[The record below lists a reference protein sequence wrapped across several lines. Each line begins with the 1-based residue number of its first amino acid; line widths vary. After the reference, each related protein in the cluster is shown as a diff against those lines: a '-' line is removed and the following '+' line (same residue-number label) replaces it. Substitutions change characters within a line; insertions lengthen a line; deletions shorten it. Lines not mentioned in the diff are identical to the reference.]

1 MRILKYIFLLLLLA
15 SFGLA
20 VFIATQK
27 GDFDVTRSK
36 VINVSDSIA
45 FEYVN
50 DLKNLKS
57 YNTWSKPEL
66 NPNYKFS
73 KKTTG
78 IGSNSFWKDADNQ
91 GNIKTIATKE
101 NKSISQ
107 KMTFAGYDSEINWKF
122 KDTIGGTK
130 ITYRTKGILPF
141 GLKVY
146 TFVNGGA
153 DKVIGNKFM
162 KSLAQLDK
170 SIHTV
175 VPEKIIPET
184 IEKPVV
190 EDIYNINVDGL
201 VTKISNY
208 YAYIPINSKI
218 SNIDK
223 NFKILVPKIEK
234 FLIKNSI
241 VKTGKP
247 FIIYKTYQIENDF
260 SNFWVCI
267 PVNKEYLINNDSE
280 IMMGKSPSYQA
291 LKTTLKGNSSHIEET
306 YGTIEGYI
314 KENSMVKDTIPFIEL
329 YNKSALDTKDA
340 NQWITKVY
348 IPITNKK
355 AVAKTLSVKK
365 KIKSNSVKL
374 YPDTPT
380 TSTSEQPKSEAPKK
394 QEEVPNYEGD
404 N

>member
-15 SFGLA
+15 TFAMA

-27 GDFDVTRSK
+27 GDFDVTRYN
-36 VINVSDSIA
+36 VVNVSDSTAYHYIR
-45 FEYVN
+45 
-50 DLKNLKS
+50 DLKNWKS

-66 NPNYKFS
+66 NPTYKFS
-73 KKTTG
+73 KKTTE
-78 IGSNSFWKDADNQ
+78 IGSTLNWKDSDNE
-91 GNIKTIATKE
+91 GSLEIIESKK

-107 KMTFAGYDSEINWKF
+107 KMTFRGYDSQIYWKF
-122 KDTIGGTK
+122 KDTFGGTK

-146 TFVNGGA
+146 TFVNGGV

-162 KSLAQLDK
+162 KSLAQIDK
-170 SIHTV
+170 SIHTF
-175 VPEKIIPET
+175 VPKKLVPET
-184 IEKPVV
+184 IEKPDV
-190 EDIYNINVDGL
+190 EDIYDITIDGL
-201 VTKISNY
+201 VTKISNF
-208 YAYIPINSKI
+208 YAYYPINSKI
-218 SNIDK
+218 SNIEK

-247 FIIYKTYQIENDF
+247 FILYKSYQIENDF
-260 SNFWVCI
+260 ANFWVCI

-306 YGTIEGYI
+306 YGRIESYI
-314 KENSMVKDTIPFIEL
+314 AENKITKDTIPIIEL
-329 YNKSALDTKDA
+329 YNKSALNDKDS
-340 NQWITKVY
+340 NHWITTVY
-348 IPITNKK
+348 TPVSPKK
-355 AVAKTLSVKK
+355 TVVKMSYVKK
-365 KIKSNSVKL
+365 KTNLNTVKL
-374 YPDTPT
+374 YPDSQS
-380 TSTSEQPKSEAPKK
+380 TSTTEQPKPEVPKK